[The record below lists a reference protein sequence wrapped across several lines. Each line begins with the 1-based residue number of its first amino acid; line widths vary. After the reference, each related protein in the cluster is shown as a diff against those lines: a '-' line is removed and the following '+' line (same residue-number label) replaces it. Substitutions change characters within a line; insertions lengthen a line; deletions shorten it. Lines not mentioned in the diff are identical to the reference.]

1 MNNLLT
7 PFMAKSL
14 AAAGL
19 AAGLAVAAWVLPAGA
34 QGTPEQREACQPDAF
49 RLCNE
54 FIPNAQTTAACLFKK
69 KRELSPA
76 CRTVMFGKQKVGKRT
91 GKKRKV
97 RRR

>member
-1 MNNLLT
+1 
-7 PFMAKSL
+7 MAKSL
-14 AAAGL
+14 AVAGL
-19 AAGLAVAAWVLPAGA
+19 AAGIAVAAWVLPAGA
-34 QGTPEQREACQPDAF
+34 QGTDEQRQACQPDAF

-76 CRTVMFGKQKVGKRT
+76 CRTVMFGKAKVAKTRSA
-91 GKKRKV
+91 KKRKA